1 MCSPQLVQM
10 RHGNPPEP
18 PALHTCSSGCS
29 SPTGVQPLLS
39 FRCHLTQQPHNPP
52 RPLGALEV
60 TAGPQHKARALRSPR
75 VGSFSHFQPALNSA
89 EAQTVPA
96 AGTEPQPPP
105 LLSIWAG
112 AVLGAHSPH
121 PHWVCR
127 LLLVALTSLYQ
138 CLQHGK
144 KKNQES
150 LLLVSHTDFPTYF
163 LLITWQEAQSIL
175 LAHHRHDQGQY
186 SHMLPASHVPS
197 ISLLPSKSPVL
208 QHPHY

>member
-1 MCSPQLVQM
+1 MATHQSPQLFTHVPQGAA
-10 RHGNPPEP
+10 RPQGFSPCFPSHDTSHSS
-18 PALHTCSSGCS
+18 HT
-29 SPTGVQPLLS
+29 T
-39 FRCHLTQQPHNPP
+39 PP
-52 RPLGALEV
+52 RPLGAVVQQGTALEV
-60 TAGPQHKARALRSPR
+60 TAGPQHEARALRRSPR

-138 CLQHGK
+138 CLQQGKK

-150 LLLVSHTDFPTYF
+150 LLLVSHRFSYLFPTYN
-163 LLITWQEAQSIL
+163 
-175 LAHHRHDQGQY
+175 LAGSTIHF
-186 SHMLPASHVPS
+186 ASPS
-197 ISLLPSKSPVL
+197 QTRPGTVQPHAPSKPCAFHFPSP
-208 QHPHY
+208 Q